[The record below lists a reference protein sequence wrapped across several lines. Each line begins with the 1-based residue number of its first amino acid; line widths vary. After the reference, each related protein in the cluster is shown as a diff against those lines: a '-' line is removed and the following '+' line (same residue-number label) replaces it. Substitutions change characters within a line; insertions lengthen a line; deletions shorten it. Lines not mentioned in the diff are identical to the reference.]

1 MIVNTVIKAL
11 LTALTGAISALLIA
25 FRKQVVEF
33 IKFLKKKKKKE
44 LLKDVNKEMNTLD
57 HKIEGYEA
65 ANLEQDKLYYQKLS
79 DLEQKIMNILLPMRE
94 AILSSHYSSL
104 LDRSK
109 RYVQQGHLTADELD
123 ELEDN
128 YEIYKKLGGNGHM
141 ALWMHKV
148 RELKVI

>member
-1 MIVNTVIKAL
+1 MIANTIIKAL
-11 LTALTGAISALLIA
+11 LAALSGARGALLIA
-25 FRKQVVEF
+25 FRKQVVDF
-33 IKFLKKKKKKE
+33 IKFLKNKQKKE

-79 DLEQKIMNILLPMRE
+79 DLEQKIMDILLPMRE

-104 LDRSK
+104 LDRCK
-109 RYVQQGHLTADELD
+109 KYVQQGHLTADELD
-123 ELEDN
+123 KLESD

-141 ALWMHKV
+141 EIWMHKV

>member
-11 LTALTGAISALLIA
+11 LTALSGAIGALLIA
-25 FRKQVVEF
+25 FRKQIVDF
-33 IKFLKKKKKKE
+33 IKFLKNKQKKE
-44 LLKDVNKEMNTLD
+44 LLKDVNKEMDTLD

-65 ANLEQDKLYYQKLS
+65 ANVEQDKLYYQKLS
-79 DLEQKIMNILLPMRE
+79 DLEQKIMDILLPMRE

-104 LDRSK
+104 LDRCK
-109 RYVQQGHLTADELD
+109 KYVKQGYLTADELD
-123 ELEDN
+123 KLEND

-141 ALWMHKV
+141 ELWMHKV